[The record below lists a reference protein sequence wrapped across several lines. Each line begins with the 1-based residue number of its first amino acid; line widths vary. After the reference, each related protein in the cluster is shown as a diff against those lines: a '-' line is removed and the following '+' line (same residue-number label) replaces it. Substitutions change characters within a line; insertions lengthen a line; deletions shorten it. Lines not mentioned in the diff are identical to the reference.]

1 MSQNG
6 MSAPIPT
13 SVNTYSSLTAKNA
26 IIHTTS
32 RWKIEQPKGSKDG
45 PWVPGAPPCGWS
57 PNIPRANLS
66 APVPEVETAHEL
78 EVSLTSVAEVRFS
91 LVLQPFLENREPRTE
106 PTVFGQNRT
115 GTGAEPLKT
124 GSACLVLVLEPVQT
138 GEP

>member
-91 LVLQPFLENREPRTE
+91 LVLQPFLENREPNQRSLARTE
-106 PTVFGQNRT
+106 LELEQNR
-115 GTGAEPLKT
+115 LKP
-124 GSACLVLVLEPVQT
+124 VLPVWFWF
-138 GEP
+138 